1 MEEKESISN
10 SKSDVGV
17 EFFPTIKGKNL
28 NKKSVTVPGDFLDK
42 NLIVIVA
49 FQRWH
54 QNIVDESIEKLEE
67 MKINH
72 THHIIEVP
80 MMQQFSKLRRMRL
93 DGIMRAAIT
102 DNDIRQRTITVY
114 LDKEEFTTKLSI
126 PNEDT
131 IYWFVVEHVSK
142 SILMRGS
149 GIPSQKEIQQISP
162 NRNSRDI

>member
-1 MEEKESISN
+1 
-10 SKSDVGV
+10 
-17 EFFPTIKGKNL
+17 
-28 NKKSVTVPGDFLDK
+28 
-42 NLIVIVA
+42 
-49 FQRWH
+49 
-54 QNIVDESIEKLEE
+54 
-67 MKINH
+67 
-72 THHIIEVP
+72 

-142 SILMRGS
+142 IILMRGS